1 MAKYKV
7 ESFNLDHTTVTAPF
21 VRLASR
27 KIGEKGDVVT
37 KFDIRVTQPN
47 KEFMSTGEAHTI
59 EHLAAEYLRDEVP
72 SIIDFS
78 PMGCRTGF
86 YLTAFGDLDEAHIA
100 ERMLAV
106 MAKIAARDS
115 ATPIPGA
122 AEKECGNYRDHDL
135 AGARQWA
142 QKWSAGIQERGWKCQ
157 KIAD

>member
-7 ESFNLDHTTVTAPF
+7 ESFNLDHTKVTAPF

-27 KIGEKGDVVT
+27 KIGALGDVVT

-47 KEFMSTGEAHTI
+47 REFMSTGAAHTI

-86 YLTAFGDLDEAHIA
+86 YLTLFGDVDEAHIA
-100 ERMLAV
+100 ARMLTV
-106 MAKIAARDS
+106 MEKIAVWDD
-115 ATPIPGA
+115 ATHIPGA
-122 AEKECGNYRDHDL
+122 AESECGNYRDHDL
-135 AGARQWA
+135 AEARRWA
-142 QKWSAGIQERGWKCQ
+142 ERWVTGIR
-157 KIAD
+157 ADGFNCYK